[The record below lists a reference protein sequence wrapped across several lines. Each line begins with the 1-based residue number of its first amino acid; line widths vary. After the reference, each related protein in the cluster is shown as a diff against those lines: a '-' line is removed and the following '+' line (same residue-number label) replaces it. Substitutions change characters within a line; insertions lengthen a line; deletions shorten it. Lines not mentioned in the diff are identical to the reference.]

1 MLEKRHSAQYKGELC
16 GDVLTLG
23 VWSETRTASVGVR
36 LNLETLHIEF
46 VATINLQLTLRINP
60 SWRNSVGTFGVMLL
74 ILEVDV
80 AMRQRGLVTKNEAT
94 EFGLVAWQKYISLL
108 IKDEDGQCPI

>member
-36 LNLETLHIEF
+36 LNLETLQIEF
-46 VATINLQLTLRINP
+46 VATINLQPCALIQVGETLM
-60 SWRNSVGTFGVMLL
+60 GLL
-74 ILEVDV
+74 V
-80 AMRQRGLVTKNEAT
+80 
-94 EFGLVAWQKYISLL
+94 
-108 IKDEDGQCPI
+108 